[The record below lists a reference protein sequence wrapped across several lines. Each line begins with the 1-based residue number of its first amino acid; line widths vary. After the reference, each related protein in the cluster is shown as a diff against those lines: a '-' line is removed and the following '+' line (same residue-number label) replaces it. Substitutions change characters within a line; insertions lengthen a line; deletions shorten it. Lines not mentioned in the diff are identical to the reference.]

1 MTDLQN
7 FFLGLFSGIVV
18 GIVVGL
24 IVEHTRLK
32 NTLKIERI
40 KRLAPQLELV
50 HPVLERIQEDGKY
63 LRVIQSRDDDF
74 KELVSKICQSF
85 EEYRT
90 WYKVFRENGLKPEL
104 EHSSKYLYALI
115 NGIFVHAQMTEKYG
129 IQHILSNIEGIL
141 EKICDCQKEVGSFL
155 NQ

>member
-1 MTDLQN
+1 MSDLQN
-7 FFLGLFSGIVV
+7 FFLGLFSGLIV

-24 IVEHTRLK
+24 IIEHIRLK
-32 NTLKIERI
+32 NALKIERI
-40 KRLAPQLELV
+40 KRLAPHLELV
-50 HPVLERIQEDGKY
+50 HPVLERIQEDGAY
-63 LRVIQSRDDDF
+63 LKVIQTRDDDF
-74 KELVSKICQSF
+74 QELVRKICEGF

-115 NGIFVHAQMTEKYG
+115 NGVFVHAQMADKYG
-129 IQHILSNIEGIL
+129 IQHILSNIKEIL
-141 EKICDCQKEVGSFL
+141 EKVCDCQKEIGSFL